1 MIYTLYYV
9 HDPMCSWCYAFKST
23 LEKLKKN
30 LDSNIKIVHVV
41 GGLAKD
47 SDEIMPKDMQEKIE
61 NIWYEIEK
69 VTGTKFNHDFWKI
82 CQPRRSTYIACKATM
97 LARYENKENE
107 MIEAIQEAY
116 YQKALNPSDATTLIN
131 LSKQIGMDEKK
142 FEEDLKSQ
150 KIENIWYEIEDVTGT
165 KFNHDFW
172 KKCSPRRSTYLACEA
187 TILARYENK
196 EEEMINAIQEAYY
209 QKAMNPSDATT
220 LISLAKQI
228 GMDEKKFEEDL
239 KSQKIEDDLQN
250 ELNFRRSLHV
260 KTFPSLILEYK
271 KELYP
276 INIKYNDYEAMLNQ
290 IKKRE
295 V

>member
-9 HDPMCSWCYAFKST
+9 HDPMCSWCYAFTPT
-23 LEKLKKN
+23 LNEIKKH
-30 LDSNIKIVHVV
+30 LDENIKIVHVV
-41 GGLAKD
+41 GGLAAHC
-47 SDEIMPKDMQEKIE
+47 DEIMPKDMQEKIE
-61 NIWYEIEK
+61 NIWYEIE
-69 VTGTKFNHDFWKI
+69 
-82 CQPRRSTYIACKATM
+82 
-97 LARYENKENE
+97 E
-107 MIEAIQEAY
+107 
-116 YQKALNPSDATTLIN
+116 
-131 LSKQIGMDEKK
+131 
-142 FEEDLKSQ
+142 
-150 KIENIWYEIEDVTGT
+150 VTGT

-209 QKAMNPSDATT
+209 QKAMNPSEATT
-220 LISLAKQI
+220 LINLAKQI

-250 ELNFRRSLHV
+250 ELNFRRFLNV

-276 INIKYNDYEAMLNQ
+276 INIKYNDYKAMLNQ